1 MIDEKQIRQEITLE
15 VQEPDLNEILLA
27 DALNR
32 QISTITSKKSHC
44 VPRGSSYHREG
55 NSFAPEHL
63 KKPNKMGGRGGRKYP
78 QPGNKITYKA

>member
-1 MIDEKQIRQEITLE
+1 MIDEKQIRQEITPE
-15 VQEPDLNEILLA
+15 VQEPDLNETLLA

-44 VPRGSSYHREG
+44 VPRGLSYHREG

-63 KKPNKMGGRGGRKYP
+63 KKPNKKRGKGKYP